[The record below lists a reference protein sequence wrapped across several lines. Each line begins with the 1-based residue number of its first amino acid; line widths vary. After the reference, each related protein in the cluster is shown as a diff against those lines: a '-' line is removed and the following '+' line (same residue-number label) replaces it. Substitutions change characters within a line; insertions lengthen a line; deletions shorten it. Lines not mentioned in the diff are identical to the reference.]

1 MPAQVREW
9 VILGRGR
16 RRRRSARTLVVGHV
30 ASAERAVPTRDVTIG
45 RAVLDLAKP
54 TITRSVARSSALT
67 ASSPRQLLPRCD
79 GRQLH
84 AMKADMAKHDD
95 DSDIED
101 EDTGEA
107 AGVKPWDPSQI
118 RVATKAYSLRQVVDE
133 IGDAGIDLAP
143 DFQRDYVW
151 KDRQKTLLVESILL
165 GIPLPAF
172 YFNANAD
179 NTVQVVDGVQRLSTV
194 RDFAGG
200 SFRLTDDLEYLKD
213 LEGKRYSQLEVS
225 LRRRFNQTQIVAHV
239 IEATSPPDVK
249 YDIFRRINTGGSPLT
264 PQEIRHCMAR
274 DRSRGF
280 LHELASLEWF
290 RKVTHLKSTRRMED
304 RELALRYVAFSRI
317 YDDDRSMRAYEQFET
332 LDRFL
337 LKASG
342 DLDSENAVS
351 SDELRA
357 TRARFERAMKN
368 ALLVF
373 EDHAFR
379 KWTRGGGRRSPLNK
393 ALFES
398 WAVVLSHYAEKKVER
413 FAEQLRER
421 ARDAMTDNPR
431 YMESITY
438 GTGRSEQV
446 RIRFRTARELVE
458 EVAS

>member
-1 MPAQVREW
+1 
-9 VILGRGR
+9 
-16 RRRRSARTLVVGHV
+16 
-30 ASAERAVPTRDVTIG
+30 
-45 RAVLDLAKP
+45 
-54 TITRSVARSSALT
+54 
-67 ASSPRQLLPRCD
+67 
-79 GRQLH
+79 
-84 AMKADMAKHDD
+84 MAKNDD
-95 DSDIED
+95 DNDIED
-101 EDTGEA
+101 EDTGDA
-107 AGVKPWDPSQI
+107 DAQVKPWDPSEI
-118 RVATKAYSLRQVVDE
+118 RVATKTYSLRQIVDE
-133 IGDAGIDLAP
+133 IGDASIDLAP

-151 KDRQKTLLVESILL
+151 KERQKSLLVESILL

-213 LEGKRYSQLEVS
+213 LTGKRFSQLDAS
-225 LRRRFNQTQIVAHV
+225 MRRRFQQTQIVAHV

-274 DRSRGF
+274 ERCRGF
-280 LHELASLEWF
+280 LHNLASLDWF
-290 RKVTHLKSTRRMED
+290 RKVTHLKSNRRMED

-317 YDDDRSMRAYEQFET
+317 YDDDPSMRAYEDFET

-337 LKASG
+337 LKTSV
-342 DLDSENAVS
+342 DLDNEHAVS
-351 SDELRA
+351 DDELRA
-357 TRARFERAMKN
+357 IRTRFERAMKN

-379 KWTRGGGRRSPLNK
+379 KWGRAAGRRSPLNK

-398 WAVVLSHYAEKKVER
+398 WAVVLSHYSERKVDK
-413 FAEQLRER
+413 FAAQLREM
-421 ARDAMTDNPR
+421 ARDAMTDNTR
-431 YMESITY
+431 YVESITY

-446 RIRFRTARELVE
+446 RVRFRTAHQLVE